1 VIKETEMTRGSLVV
15 VGTGIKLSNQC
26 TLEAC
31 DHIKTADVVFEVV
44 GDGLAQAWLRKQ
56 NPNVISLQHLYG
68 GERTRAETYEAMI
81 ETILTEV
88 RDGRDVC
95 AAFYG
100 HPGVYVVP
108 SHESIRRAR
117 AEGFEAQMLPAVSA
131 DGCMYA
137 DLGVDPG
144 WLGCQSYEATDFLI
158 NARKFDPTAALVLW
172 QIALVGDRTLRV
184 FKSDARRVQLLA
196 DILMEDYPADHIV
209 TVYDAATVPVADA
222 KVQAL
227 RLSQLATAEI
237 TQQSTLYV
245 PPVAPPKPCPKRL
258 ALITAHAS

>member
-1 VIKETEMTRGSLVV
+1 
-15 VGTGIKLSNQC
+15 
-26 TLEAC
+26 
-31 DHIKTADVVFEVV
+31 
-44 GDGLAQAWLRKQ
+44 
-56 NPNVISLQHLYG
+56 
-68 GERTRAETYEAMI
+68 
-81 ETILTEV
+81 
-88 RDGRDVC
+88 
-95 AAFYG
+95 
-100 HPGVYVVP
+100 
-108 SHESIRRAR
+108 
-117 AEGFEAQMLPAVSA
+117 
-131 DGCMYA
+131 MYA